1 MLDRM
6 ADAMGPSMGAAMA
19 QDAVLIRATIST
31 IDPHHSREYARRFS
45 VAMGAMAQTEDEV
58 DIWVR
63 QLLARKSAL
72 MRSMGTAMA
81 QADDDVLTGAAAP
94 PPPWSPPPIA
104 AGDLR
109 ALRRRLRDC
118 KSRASLVR
126 VDARYQAILAL
137 LDYIDDAHVRRH
149 FAAID

>member
-6 ADAMGPSMGAAMA
+6 GDAMADDG
-19 QDAVLIRATIST
+19 VLKRATFST
-31 IDPHHSREYARRFS
+31 IDPFHSREYARRLTI
-45 VAMGAMAQTEDEV
+45 AMGAMAHAENDV
-58 DIWVR
+58 DIWLR
-63 QLLARKSAL
+63 QIHFRKSAL
-72 MRSMGTAMA
+72 ERSIGAAMA
-81 QADDDVLTGAAAP
+81 QAEDDVVTGTTAP

-109 ALRRRLRDC
+109 ALRRRLREC

-126 VDARYQAILAL
+126 VDARYQAITAL